1 MSSFQKQLKRAKRQF
16 MIVSSTWTSNKKKI
30 HSLENLCKRSGGKT
44 FFENGIFWNRD
55 IKWGKKDLT
64 VWVHVFV
71 SATQRIVWT
80 KGQECVL
87 SGHQHLHP
95 ILQSFVWL
103 CLRFGGFLSIIGRG
117 FIGFKAGSRG
127 DRGSRVR
134 ISWELDT
141 VLSQGFESRKRF
153 SLGLRWP
160 N

>member
-95 ILQSFVWL
+95 ILQSFVRL
-103 CLRFGGFLSIIGRG
+103 CVCDLADFWASSVGVLSDSKPAAGGIGG
-117 FIGFKAGSRG
+117 PGSLER
-127 DRGSRVR
+127 
-134 ISWELDT
+134 DT

-153 SLGLRWP
+153 FLRL
-160 N
+160 